1 MLSKDISSNGKDMV
15 WLKEG
20 SIEVSMLRVLV
31 RRDRR
36 EEEGDLKYQIIMSS
50 KKCLPAVH
58 IIL

>member
-31 RRDRR
+31 RRV
-36 EEEGDLKYQIIMSS
+36 EEKKKGILNIKYV
-50 KKCLPAVH
+50 K
-58 IIL
+58 